1 MKHFSLKWVL
11 FTFYL
16 IFGFLP
22 LVAVSLTTLLG
33 MGRIIESV
41 TQEQMQISLTQ
52 IGLRMDM
59 FYQEARDDLSGFARL
74 IEVPC
79 SFNGE
84 DQDYKARL
92 ELMLLRFLAEHGQ
105 FEILAFCAPDS
116 EVVAAADR
124 RMLHRESPFAGGRF
138 SAGEKQRI
146 LDRFMRVDTRFLP
159 IIFDV
164 HNISWGDPSKDGYL
178 LGLIP
183 ISEMAQIFNTARFG
197 RDVRKQIVDFTGQNL
212 WQNPP
217 LGPPGSGGDRDRGM
231 DPKKIQLYQAR
242 VESLGWDLI
251 ARVDN
256 KSIFGSLYQQLYA
269 NVGITLLVFLMAAA
283 FAYEL
288 GRRVTR
294 QLEHILAGTR
304 AFAQGRLDHRVENIY
319 GRELMALSTE
329 LNQMAVAL
337 EKRQSSIIQ
346 TNKLESLGLFT
357 AGIAHEI
364 KNPLASIKTSS
375 QVLDSFFSDATRAGT
390 PGENTLESVQFDGED
405 MSDIR
410 TLSRGITEEVDRLN
424 ALLLDLLNFAR
435 PGCSKKQV
443 VDVGA
448 VVEKSLSFLHGDL
461 AREKIQVEFQPVSFT
476 AFIDPDQL
484 TQILMNILLNA
495 KNALKGKMGG
505 RIFIHP
511 SEGLGGERS
520 GLVIADNGPG
530 IPGELLDKIFDPFVS
545 LSHRGSGLGL
555 SIVYTL
561 ARQNGMEVR
570 VSDRT
575 GGGSCF
581 MLEFPETESQKS
593 N

>member
-16 IFGFLP
+16 VFGFLP
-22 LVAVSLTTLLG
+22 LVVVSLTTLLG
-33 MGRIIESV
+33 KGRIIEEV

-79 SFNGE
+79 SFTGE

-92 ELMLLRFLAEHGQ
+92 ELMLLKFLSEHNQ

-124 RMLHRESPFAGGRF
+124 GMLAHVPPAGGGRF
-138 SAGEKQRI
+138 SPLDKQRI

-164 HNISWGDPSKDGYL
+164 HDISWKDPSKEGYL

-183 ISEMAQIFNTARFG
+183 IPEIAQIFNTARFG

-231 DPKKIQLYQAR
+231 DEDIQLYLAR

-256 KSIFGSLYQQLYA
+256 KSIFGSLYRQLYA
-269 NVGITLLVFLMAAA
+269 NVGMTLLVFVMAAG

-319 GRELMALSTE
+319 GRELMALSSE

-364 KNPLASIKTSS
+364 KNPLASIKTSA
-375 QVLDSFFSDATRAGT
+375 QVLQSFFPAEAKGNR
-390 PGENTLESVQFDGED
+390 PEGEAPLRFEAED
-405 MSDIR
+405 ISDIR
-410 TLSRGITEEVDRLN
+410 TLSGGITGEVNRLN
-424 ALLLDLLNFAR
+424 ALLRDLLNFAR
-435 PGCSKKQV
+435 PGCSKKQA

-448 VVEKSLSFLHGDL
+448 VVEKSLSFLHADL
-461 AREKIQVEFQPVSFT
+461 AREKIRVEFQPVSFT

-495 KNALKGKMGG
+495 KNALKNQSNGTIRIQPAGDGG
-505 RIFIHP
+505 H
-511 SEGLGGERS
+511 GLE
-520 GLVIADNGPG
+520 IADNGPG
-530 IPGELLDKIFDPFVS
+530 IPGEILDKIFDPFVT
-545 LSHRGSGLGL
+545 LSHRGPGLGL

-561 ARQNGMEVR
+561 ARQNGMEIR
-570 VSDRT
+570 VSGRP
-575 GGGSCF
+575 GGGTCF
-581 MLEFPETESQKS
+581 LLEFPEWEGRKHD
-593 N
+593 